1 MISFHVKHAPIPFS
15 LSYADN
21 KQKKVE
27 FDKKTACCGGET
39 MICHEIET
47 EILAKFTNVHRIQ
60 FTTTFSVLF
69 FHIEVGFFA
78 AKWVLFVSK

>member
-1 MISFHVKHAPIPFS
+1 
-15 LSYADN
+15 
-21 KQKKVE
+21 
-27 FDKKTACCGGET
+27 

-69 FHIEVGFFA
+69 FHIEVGSFRIEVSFFA
-78 AKWVLFVSK
+78 GNLELSNRCRVNQKRGNANQMWLLCFVEISLNRNKNN